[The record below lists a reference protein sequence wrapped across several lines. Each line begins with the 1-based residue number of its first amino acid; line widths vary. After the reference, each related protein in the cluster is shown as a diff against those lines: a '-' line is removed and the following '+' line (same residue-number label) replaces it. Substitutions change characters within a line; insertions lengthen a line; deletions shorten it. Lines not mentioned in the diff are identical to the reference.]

1 MLDKFIDVY
10 CNNNLKALIKSG
22 EPTNE
27 ELLLAWEDIQT
38 KYIEIIGGSDFTER
52 VSLVKEIQELSFKV
66 EKIEFILE
74 VLSIAPT
81 DGIYS
86 QLFDLGYTLP
96 QLPYNE
102 ANIGRICKMV
112 TSNMKRDVA
121 QVQILSKRLHDEQ
134 KGGETKVTE
143 ESFYNILVEIADT
156 FKVVLKESETNVM
169 TFAMYIKKYKD
180 KAEQIAKQN
189 IKSQL

>member
-1 MLDKFIDVY
+1 MLDKFIDAY
-10 CNNNLKALIKSG
+10 CNNNLNALVKFG
-22 EPTNE
+22 EPTQE
-27 ELLLAWEDIQT
+27 ELLIAWEEIQT

-81 DGIYS
+81 EGIYS
-86 QLFDLGYTLP
+86 QLFEMGYTLP

-102 ANIGRICKMV
+102 PNIDRICKMV
-112 TSNMKRDVA
+112 TANMKRDVA
-121 QVQILSKRLHDEQ
+121 QVQILGKRLQDEQ
-134 KGGETKVTE
+134 KGGETKVTV

-156 FKVVLKESETNVM
+156 FKVVLKETETNVM